1 MSCST
6 GTSLFNGKGLI
17 ANSRHYLAMTNLVI
31 YVIRLNL
38 IRLNPC
44 FLKPALYFI
53 FDRAGDSESNIA
65 DHNLTS
71 AKGYPCQYKC
81 IQCGL
86 GILHHTV
93 LYCTV
98 IYRVKYSPKFRT
110 HSVLVLVRIQNFPI
124 QCMWSQFWLCMYSP
138 RKIAPKNNVLQ
149 G

>member
-1 MSCST
+1 MYDQGLLCST
-6 GTSLFNGKGLI
+6 GTSLFNETGLI

-31 YVIRLNL
+31 YVIRLN
-38 IRLNPC
+38 PC

-53 FDRAGDSESNIA
+53 FDKAGGSKSNIA

-71 AKGYPCQYKC
+71 AKGYPCQYKG

-93 LYCTV
+93 LYCTI

-110 HSVLVLVRIQNFPI
+110 HSVLVLCGFRSFNFSACGLNFGCVCI
-124 QCMWSQFWLCMYSP
+124 LHV
-138 RKIAPKNNVLQ
+138 K
-149 G
+149 